1 MFYHLLYP
9 LSQYSI
15 VFNVFRYV
23 TFRSIGAFITSLII
37 SLIVGPAFIRM
48 LKRKS
53 AVETIDHDLPE
64 KHRLKQGT
72 PTMGGIIILVSLLI
86 ASLLW
91 NIITNSAILLMYL
104 TVIWLGTVGFI
115 DDYLK
120 NFVKAEKGLIPKY
133 KLWGQISVGLILT
146 LAIYYSSA
154 PGDQITALQIP
165 FFKRTF
171 IELGWFFIPFVVF
184 LITGT
189 SNAVNLTDG
198 LDGLAAG
205 TLAFSALGLGVM
217 SYLKGN
223 FIAAD
228 YLNLEYIYNAGEL
241 TVFISALMGSLI
253 GFLWF
258 NSYPAQVFM
267 GDTGSLTMGGILAV
281 ISVLLKEQIFLVII
295 GFIFVVE
302 TGSVILQRSWFKWT
316 KKRYGQGRRVFL
328 CAPLHHHYELKGIHE
343 TKIVTRFYIVA
354 VLLVA
359 VGLSTLKLR

>member
-1 MFYHLLYP
+1 MLYHLLYP
-9 LSQYSI
+9 LANYSI
-15 VFNVFRYV
+15 VFNVMRYV
-23 TFRSIGAFITSLII
+23 TFRSIGAFITALLI

-48 LKRKS
+48 LKQKS
-53 AVETIDHDLPE
+53 AVETIDEDLPE

-72 PTMGGIIILVSLLI
+72 PTMGGIIILVSLMI
-86 ASLLW
+86 SSLLW
-91 NIITNSAILLMYL
+91 NIITNSAILMMYL
-104 TVIWLGTVGFI
+104 TVVWLGVLGFI

-120 NFVKAEKGLIPKY
+120 NFVKAKKGLIPKY

-146 LAIYYSSA
+146 LAIYYSSSS
-154 PGDQITALQIP
+154 GDSITALQIP
-165 FFKRTF
+165 FFKDMY
-171 IELGWFFIPFVVF
+171 IELGWLFIPFVVL

-198 LDGLAAG
+198 LDGLSAG
-205 TLAFSALGLGVM
+205 TLSFAALGLGVM

-241 TVFISALMGSLI
+241 TVFISALIGTLI

-267 GDTGSLTMGGILAV
+267 GDTGSLTLGGILAV
-281 ISVLLKEQIFLVII
+281 VSVLLKEQIFFMII
-295 GFIFVVE
+295 GLIFVAE
-302 TGSVILQRSWFKWT
+302 TMSVIMQRSWFKWT
-316 KKRYGQGRRVFL
+316 KRKYGQGRRVFL

-343 TKIVTRFYIVA
+343 TKIVTRFYIIA
-354 VLLVA
+354 ILLVA
-359 VGLSTLKLR
+359 VGLSTIKLR